1 MLGKHWSSKEI
12 AGRIAMEH
20 SALDCELSG
29 HRKATRLLRHHGKRR
44 HSKGGQGRT
53 GKLRITHDISERPEA
68 AS

>member
-1 MLGKHWSSKEI
+1 MQ
-12 AGRIAMEH
+12 H

-29 HRKATRLLRHHGKRR
+29 HRKATRLLRHHEKRR